1 MCQNV
6 TNKRTTKFL
15 RMIEKQI
22 EVITKQIEK
31 LNSPDFD
38 LGAWKSS
45 SILILDRIFG
55 NDFQGIQAIEKIKH
69 RSGGIY
75 SGNTSSSW
83 NNMDS
88 CKKQGKEILQTCI
101 TELET
106 FGSREKPQNNNSS
119 VNINLTQNQSVNI
132 NLLITALEDE
142 LTVSQMRE
150 VNDIMKSAENSKDKK
165 AKILEKIKNFGN
177 DVASNILAN
186 ILTNPA
192 IWG

>member
-1 MCQNV
+1 
-6 TNKRTTKFL
+6 
-15 RMIEKQI
+15 MIEKQI
-22 EVITKQIEK
+22 DLIQKQIEK
-31 LNSPDFD
+31 LTSSDFD
-38 LGAWKSS
+38 LSAWKSS

-55 NDFQGIQAIEKIKH
+55 NDFQGIKAIEKINYK
-69 RSGGIY
+69 SGGL
-75 SGNTSSSW
+75 SMGNHSSSW

-88 CKKQGKEILQTCI
+88 CKKQGKEILLTCI

-106 FGSREKPQNNNSS
+106 FGEREKPQNNNSGI
-119 VNINLTQNQSVNI
+119 NINLTQNQSVNI
-132 NLLITALEDE
+132 SLLVSALEDE

-150 VNDIMKSAENSKDKK
+150 VNEIMQSTEDSQNKK
-165 AKILEKIKNFGN
+165 VKILDKIKNFGS

>member
-1 MCQNV
+1 
-6 TNKRTTKFL
+6 
-15 RMIEKQI
+15 MIDKQI
-22 EVITKQIEK
+22 ELIKKQIQK
-31 LNSPDFD
+31 LEAADFD
-38 LGAWKSS
+38 LKAWKSS

-55 NDFQGIQAIEKIKH
+55 SDFQGIQNIANIKYS
-69 RSGGIY
+69 SGGIY
-75 SGNTSSSW
+75 TGNSSTSW

-88 CKKQGKEILQTCI
+88 CKKQGKEILETCI

-106 FGSREKPQNNNSS
+106 FGAREKIQPNNSGI
-119 VNINLTQNQSVNI
+119 NINLTQNQSVNI
-132 NLLITALEDE
+132 NLLVSALEDE

-150 VNDIMKSAENSKDKK
+150 VNEIMQSKNDSASKKS
-165 AKILEKIKNFGN
+165 KILEKIKSFGN